1 MIENPT
7 QKKGLNLN
15 VQTALDGF
23 DFRLEEKASG
33 NRDGDRSRLPHYPFS
48 RQWVTTSRKISD
60 SVIMPTTF
68 SEASKTGKPLTLL
81 ANMIWAASL
90 IVASEETVSGFGV
103 MISAICCFAN
113 R

>member
-1 MIENPT
+1 MSRPLI
-7 QKKGLNLN
+7 
-15 VQTALDGF
+15 DGF
-23 DFRLEEKASG
+23 DFHLKEKAAG
-33 NRDGDRSRLPHYPFS
+33 KRDGFRSRPRHYSFS

-81 ANMIWAASL
+81 ANMIWAATL
-90 IVASEETVSGFGV
+90 IVASEDTVIGFVV
-103 MISAICCFAN
+103 MISAIGRLAN